1 MPETSRQMKVSDINV
16 CISACVCTPFIVRS
30 LKLESEDIILESDA
44 WFYSRNRHLLQHGT
58 KKSSLWLISPLYQ
71 LVKCFYNPT
80 VYILLKLEVVYYK
93 LSEVQTRLTFGFW
106 RLFGPRTC
114 FLYHRGE
121 NRGHH
126 LQNEHYVVI
135 TKICNQWLSS

>member
-44 WFYSRNRHLLQHGT
+44 WFYSRNKHLLQHGT

-71 LVKCFYNPT
+71 LVRVLNVFITQLFTFY
-80 VYILLKLEVVYYK
+80 
-93 LSEVQTRLTFGFW
+93 
-106 RLFGPRTC
+106 
-114 FLYHRGE
+114 
-121 NRGHH
+121 
-126 LQNEHYVVI
+126 
-135 TKICNQWLSS
+135 